1 MKGKLPRKSFFTR
14 VLVSYLCFVLISLIS
29 SVVIYRLASTR
40 LIEKTT
46 SSDYAAF
53 RQFYEVVDQ
62 ELHNAADKVTE
73 LSQDY
78 SGFLTLLGKASA
90 KSASGYTSYQIRQ
103 RLRMVASNS
112 LGDMFVYLPNDQKWY
127 PGATLSFLSAI
138 IFVPIILERWI
149 TRLCSK
155 PRVSTP
161 FPL

>member
-62 ELHNAADKVTE
+62 ELRNAADKVTE

-78 SGFLTLLGKASA
+78 SGFLTLLEKASA
-90 KSASGYTSYQIRQ
+90 KSASGYRQ
-103 RLRMVASNS
+103 REDGTV
-112 LGDMFVYLPNDQKWY
+112 
-127 PGATLSFLSAI
+127 
-138 IFVPIILERWI
+138 
-149 TRLCSK
+149 RLCQQSLTNFFSRSEK
-155 PRVSTP
+155 SAAA
-161 FPL
+161 FLFSYL